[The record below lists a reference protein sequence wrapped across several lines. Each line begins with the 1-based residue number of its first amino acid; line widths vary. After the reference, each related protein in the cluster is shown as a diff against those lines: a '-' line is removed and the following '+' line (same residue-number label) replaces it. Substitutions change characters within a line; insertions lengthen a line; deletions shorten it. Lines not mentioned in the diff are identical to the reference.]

1 MNFDI
6 SLVCNCNSFLCY
18 SLNKLV
24 PSLHFV
30 NSVSLCMQ
38 HFFFVG
44 SFLSFDKKNTDND
57 VVTTSL
63 PPALSFY
70 WVCDLLCSHLDE
82 LLLNKEVAAGENKKQ
97 SGNSASWLQLRTC
110 HFQNC
115 IFRGSVILFF
125 EKEQDHQKRECGI
138 MQNLLCTWIFLGV
151 TRCPWPKVHF

>member
-6 SLVCNCNSFLCY
+6 SVVCNCNSFLCY
-18 SLNKLV
+18 PLNKLV

-44 SFLSFDKKNTDND
+44 SFLSFDKKSTDND

-70 WVCDLLCSHLDE
+70 WVCDLLCSHLEE

-97 SGNSASWLQLRTC
+97 SASWLQLRTC
-110 HFQNC
+110 HSQNC
-115 IFRGSVILFF
+115 IYTGFVTLFLKEKRGMWYHAKHSVP
-125 EKEQDHQKRECGI
+125 ESSS
-138 MQNLLCTWIFLGV
+138 LLPDVLGP
-151 TRCPWPKVHF
+151 RFICR

>member
-6 SLVCNCNSFLCY
+6 SVVCNCNSFLCY
-18 SLNKLV
+18 PLNKLV

-44 SFLSFDKKNTDND
+44 SFLSFDKKSTDND

-82 LLLNKEVAAGENKKQ
+82 LLLNKEVAAGENKKTIGEFCVLAPVAHLSFPDYVGQ
-97 SGNSASWLQLRTC
+97 WTL
-110 HFQNC
+110 
-115 IFRGSVILFF
+115 F